1 MYFESLDALLHMDG
15 HGAFVWAAYFITAVV
30 VIGMLLLP
38 RRREARLLKQYAGDV
53 RRQRAA
59 EATTASEET

>member
-1 MYFESLDALLHMDG
+1 MYFESLDALLYMDG

-38 RRREARLLKQYAGDV
+38 RRREARLLKQMAGDL
-53 RRQRAA
+53 RRQRVAG
-59 EATTASEET
+59 TASEET